1 MDASHGG
8 MRDSAVSS
16 STGGR
21 LADAWKRRPP
31 AGRMVAPLTRGAEG
45 SSSADGGDNDDD
57 DTEFLAAI
65 DRQLLPRS
73 NRRSA
78 RLAAADGGSRPA
90 GHPGGSGASR
100 FAESFAAP
108 TLLGEG
114 GQGQVWR
121 CRNVVDNA
129 MYAVKQ
135 IPFRSDSK
143 SEAHA
148 KAEIRALAQL
158 QHPRVVRYYGA
169 WFEDVAEAPPEEGE
183 AGVKKQSRRCYIQ
196 MEYCDERTLRE
207 CIKSRVFTSSPEGFR
222 LGLAVLRQLLE
233 SVDYIH
239 RQGVVHRDLKPE
251 NVFFDSGAHPIADT
265 GSSVG
270 IKVGDFGLASF
281 EREEYA
287 GSPATRFSRPASA
300 SECWTLDEP
309 SSQKE
314 RLSATCRQPER
325 ASCRPS
331 PSDTVVVAAGESQRP
346 PLCSKQATPLK
357 RSRGVGTPLYCAP
370 EQETTTEYSCLVDEY
385 SVGIIAF
392 EMFAGFRE
400 IERVRGIREL
410 RRTGRVPDAWLGR
423 KYPALVAIV
432 ESLAALSS
440 TERSSASEV
449 LMRWFDSTLTPFH
462 AMSSRVSLDLI
473 QLLYPSSPSA
483 SNRAVLP
490 NGSASALSSALTDQQ

>member
-1 MDASHGG
+1 
-8 MRDSAVSS
+8 
-16 STGGR
+16 
-21 LADAWKRRPP
+21 
-31 AGRMVAPLTRGAEG
+31 
-45 SSSADGGDNDDD
+45 
-57 DTEFLAAI
+57 
-65 DRQLLPRS
+65 
-73 NRRSA
+73 
-78 RLAAADGGSRPA
+78 
-90 GHPGGSGASR
+90 
-100 FAESFAAP
+100 
-108 TLLGEG
+108 
-114 GQGQVWR
+114 
-121 CRNVVDNA
+121 
-129 MYAVKQ
+129 
-135 IPFRSDSK
+135 
-143 SEAHA
+143 
-148 KAEIRALAQL
+148 
-158 QHPRVVRYYGA
+158 
-169 WFEDVAEAPPEEGE
+169 
-183 AGVKKQSRRCYIQ
+183 

-207 CIKSRVFTSSPEGFR
+207 CIESRVFTSSPEGFR

-346 PLCSKQATPLK
+346 PLCSKQAATPVSSTCSCRERTGSLHCKHVHRPPPLQNVEPSGSSAWAVVKDGGRLVPMPATPLK

-490 NGSASALSSALTDQQ
+490 NGSASALSSALTDQQVGARPLTVVLENWFVHFASHLAQQKQAVGLQAAVAASDAISHRLCLDERWSDAVREIAVVLRYLVYNNADNAGVRETIFHLLERWHVLEPLQREWVMYWYNRFLAFARERTASDEGEIVNCVWSG